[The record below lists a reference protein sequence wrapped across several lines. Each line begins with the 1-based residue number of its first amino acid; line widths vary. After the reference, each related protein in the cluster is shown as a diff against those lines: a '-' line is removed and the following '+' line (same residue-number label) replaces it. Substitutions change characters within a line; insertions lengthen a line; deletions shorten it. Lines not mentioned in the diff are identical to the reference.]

1 MQEKRQSKAEKHA
14 ATRTALLSTA
24 RRLFAEKGYAATGT
38 EEVVARAEVTRGA
51 LYYHFTDKQAL
62 FAAVVEQVAR
72 EVLAAIEAAAA
83 KAKSPLDGLVRGSQA
98 FIEACLE
105 PGARQIYLIDAP
117 SVIGWQRW
125 REIDARHGMGSLRQ
139 GVESA
144 LAGLPRGQKLSA
156 DALTYLLSGAM
167 NEAVLWLAEAKD
179 EAAARKA
186 AETALKR
193 ILELL
198 FTPQSTD

>member
-14 ATRTALLSTA
+14 ATRAALLATA
-24 RRLFAEKGYAATGT
+24 RGLFAAKGYAATGT
-38 EEVVARAEVTRGA
+38 EEVVAQAAVTRGA
-51 LYYHFTDKQAL
+51 LYYHFADKQAL
-62 FAAVVEQVAR
+62 FAAVVEHVAQD
-72 EVLAAIEAAAA
+72 VLSAIEAAAA

-98 FIEACLE
+98 FIAACLE

-125 REIDARHGMGSLRQ
+125 REIDARYGMGSLRQ
-139 GVESA
+139 GVEAA
-144 LAGLPRGQKLSA
+144 LADLPRGQKLSA
-156 DALTYLLSGAM
+156 EALTYLLSGAM

-179 EAAARKA
+179 DVAARKA

-198 FTPQSTD
+198 FTPES